1 MEKKTEEAATIR
13 EAAVDRNKVI
23 VRTSVVGIAT
33 NVGLSVLKAFIGFLT
48 NSIAV
53 TLDALNNLSDAVSS
67 LITIVGAWFSAKKPD
82 RNHPLGHGRSE
93 YMSALVVSFI
103 VLYAGASA
111 AIASVKKIINPEPAE
126 YTVLSLVI
134 IGTAV
139 VVKIL
144 LGAYFKRQGRRVNST
159 ALVAS
164 GTDAS
169 FDAILSF
176 SVFLSALV
184 FMLFKV
190 SLEAYVGVVISA
202 FIIRS
207 GIELLKETLDDI
219 LGKRA
224 DSELA
229 KKIKAIA
236 CSEPEVYGAYD
247 LFVNNYGP
255 DRNYASIHVELPDTL
270 TVDQVD
276 VITRR
281 IQHDVFFQTGVI
293 ITGVG
298 IYSHNTKNDEAAR
311 IRNEVSKIVLS
322 NEWAI
327 QIHGFYVDVEERK
340 MRFDVVVSFDV
351 ESSEAQKTI
360 QSQVHQAFP
369 DYEVT
374 IIMDLDLTD

>member
-1 MEKKTEEAATIR
+1 MGRKLVDD
-13 EAAVDRNKVI
+13 AVTPEVTLDRNKVI
-23 VRTSVVGIAT
+23 VRTSVVGIVT
-33 NVGLSVLKAFIGFLT
+33 NVALAAMKAFIGFLV

-53 TLDALNNLSDAVSS
+53 ILDAVNNLSDAISS
-67 LITIVGAWFSAKKPD
+67 IITILGAWISGKKPD
-82 RNHPLGHGRSE
+82 RNHPLGHGRVE
-93 YMSALVVSFI
+93 YMSALIVSFI
-103 VLYAGASA
+103 VLYAGATSA
-111 AIASVKKIINPEPAE
+111 VESVKKIISPEPAQ
-126 YTVLSLVI
+126 YTVVSLVI
-134 IGTAV
+134 IGIAV
-139 VVKIL
+139 VVKIF
-144 LGAYFKRQGRRVNST
+144 LGAFFKRQGKRVNST

-164 GTDAS
+164 GTDAT

-184 FMLFKV
+184 FMVFGL
-190 SLEAYVGVVISA
+190 SLEAYVGVLISV

-207 GIELLKETLDDI
+207 GIELLRETLDDI

-247 LFVNNYGP
+247 LFVNNFGP

-270 TVDQVD
+270 TVDEVD

-281 IQHDVFFQTGVI
+281 IQHDVYVQTGVI

-298 IYSHNTKNDEAAR
+298 IYSHNTKDDEAAR
-311 IRNEVSKIVLS
+311 IRNEVSRIVLE

-327 QIHGFYVDVEERK
+327 QIHGFHVNINEKK

-351 ESSEAQKTI
+351 DSAEAQKKVHE
-360 QSQVHQAFP
+360 QVAKAYP
-369 DYEVT
+369 EYEITV
-374 IIMDLDLTD
+374 IADLDLTD

>member
-1 MEKKTEEAATIR
+1 MR
-13 EAAVDRNKVI
+13 DAAVDRNKLI
-23 VRTSVVGIAT
+23 VRTSTVGIIT
-33 NVGLSVLKAFIGFLT
+33 NVALSVLKAFIGFLT

-53 TLDALNNLSDAVSS
+53 ILDAVNNLSDAVSS
-67 LITIVGAWFSAKKPD
+67 IITILGAWISGKKPD
-82 RNHPLGHGRSE
+82 RDHPLGHGRVE
-93 YMSALVVSFI
+93 YMSALIVSFI
-103 VLYAGASA
+103 VLYAGATSA
-111 AIASVKKIINPEPAE
+111 VESVKKIINPETAN
-126 YTVLSLVI
+126 YTVVSLVI
-134 IGTAV
+134 IGIAV
-139 VVKIL
+139 VVKII
-144 LGAYFKRQGRRVNST
+144 LGAYFKRQGRKANST

-184 FMLFKV
+184 FMVFGI
-190 SLEAYVGVVISA
+190 SLEAYVGVVISL

-247 LFVNNYGP
+247 LFVNNFGP
-255 DRNYASIHVELPDTL
+255 DRNYASIHVELADTL

-276 VITRR
+276 LITRR
-281 IQHDVFFQTGVI
+281 IQHDVYVQTGVI

-298 IYSHNTKNDEAAR
+298 VYSHNTKDDEAAR
-311 IRNEVSKIVLS
+311 IRSEVSRIVLS

-327 QIHGFYVDVEERK
+327 QIHGFYVDLREK
-340 MRFDVVVSFDV
+340 NMRFDVVVSFDV
-351 ESSEAQKTI
+351 DSSEAQKTL
-360 QSQVHQAFP
+360 QGQVSKAFP
-369 DYEVT
+369 DYEIA